1 MTTVFFFVI
10 LPLEVALVGF
20 VVWCYLNEKKL
31 IRMENR
37 IIAAVFKRHE
47 EKAEKRTAERERRLN
62 EKIAYT
68 PAKPRKKRS
77 EANREIA

>member
-1 MTTVFFFVI
+1 MTTIFFLAVVPAEI
-10 LPLEVALVGF
+10 ALMVL

-47 EKAEKRTAERERRLN
+47 EKAEKRAVERERRLN
-62 EKIAYT
+62 EKISYT